1 MHTMTTLASG
11 GLLGLVLLAPM
22 GVATASAETCMG
34 ERATIVGTA
43 DRDIV
48 GTHGRDVVV
57 TNRSSEVSTLGG
69 DDLVCI
75 TGPDLPRGT
84 QAQVQLDAG
93 PGNDVVDGMA
103 ADSSAVF
110 GSLGSGSDR
119 FYGGD
124 ADDYVEAGE
133 DAEDYSHRDSEH
145 DILSGGGGRD
155 HFVSGQP
162 GLPNTDYVRLG
173 QGHDFVTYLGT
184 ATDPISI
191 SGGPGA
197 DLLSLSPTAQ
207 AVTVDNAMGRLTED
221 GRPTL
226 GWSDLE
232 GFNLYA
238 PEQEGLAVTFVGKEE
253 AEHLTID
260 SVSAMVKASF
270 GGGRDSLTTR
280 SLLLDGSVVDAG
292 AGRDLLYVVD
302 RDRIVRLDLDD
313 EFLTSTDNV
322 SHRVVVQR
330 VEDAEVHARTV
341 VLEGTDRP
349 NALSTSACAAMVR
362 GRGGADA
369 LARGSEE
376 WSESSPPCRN
386 ERYTLNGGS
395 GADELRGW
403 RGNDELIGGS
413 GNDALDGLPGHDTL
427 IGGAGRDRADGNKGR
442 DRCVAEK
449 TVDCER

>member
-1 MHTMTTLASG
+1 MHTTTTLASG
-11 GLLGLVLLAPM
+11 GLLGLVLLAPT

-48 GTHGRDVVV
+48 GTQGRDVVV
-57 TNRSSEVSTLGG
+57 TNRSSAVSTLGG

-75 TGPDLPRGT
+75 TGPNLPKRT
-84 QAQVQLDAG
+84 QAQVQVDTG
-93 PGNDVVDGMA
+93 PGNDLVDGMG

-124 ADDYVEAGE
+124 ADDYVQAGE
-133 DAEDYSHRDSEH
+133 DAEDYSHLDSEH

-155 HFVSGQP
+155 LFVSGQP

-197 DLLSLSPTAQ
+197 DLLSLSATAQ
-207 AVTVDNAMGRLTED
+207 AVAIDNATGRLTED

-238 PEQEGLAVTFVGKEE
+238 PERDGLAVTFLG
-253 AEHLTID
+253 HL
-260 SVSAMVKASF
+260 
-270 GGGRDSLTTR
+270 R
-280 SLLLDGSVVDAG
+280 
-292 AGRDLLYVVD
+292 
-302 RDRIVRLDLDD
+302 
-313 EFLTSTDNV
+313 N
-322 SHRVVVQR
+322 
-330 VEDAEVHARTV
+330 
-341 VLEGTDRP
+341 
-349 NALSTSACAAMVR
+349 
-362 GRGGADA
+362 
-369 LARGSEE
+369 
-376 WSESSPPCRN
+376 PPF
-386 ERYTLNGGS
+386 S
-395 GADELRGW
+395 
-403 RGNDELIGGS
+403 
-413 GNDALDGLPGHDTL
+413 
-427 IGGAGRDRADGNKGR
+427 
-442 DRCVAEK
+442 
-449 TVDCER
+449 